1 MQRTAMMRAISA
13 REHDKMTST
22 PATSTAASAPN
33 IAQVAG
39 CIPKPEL
46 HDRGLTVGPWRH
58 VGDDTPRTPAP
69 FKLDA
74 IHGGLVAREPA
85 AVRAGHGGALRG
97 GELPIRIHQPTD
109 IGSAC
114 VDDL

>member
-1 MQRTAMMRAISA
+1 
-13 REHDKMTST
+13 MTSSPT
-22 PATSTAASAPN
+22 TSTAASAAN

-39 CIPKPEL
+39 CIPKAKL
-46 HDRGLTVGPWRH
+46 HHRGLTVGPRRH
-58 VGDDTPRTPAP
+58 VGNDAPHTPAP

-97 GELPIRIHQPTD
+97 GKLPIRIHQPSD
-109 IGSAC
+109 IGSAS